1 MYLEYLF
8 MHKFAKIRI

>member
-8 MHKFAKIRI
+8 MHKFAKIHI

>member
-1 MYLEYLF
+1 MHLEYLF

>member
-1 MYLEYLF
+1 MYLEYLL